1 MRFSAGPVFQNRT
14 FRELWLVSGEA
25 SGAGWIWFRDKP
37 MMVNVLAHEIGAR
50 PSMTKEISAATFL
63 LVLAILIPTR
73 ADCQPGHG
81 ERIVVANEHAS
92 TVQFFDLATGNL
104 LKDIATLKRPHE
116 MVMDRE
122 AGVAYVSIAYKD
134 GPWDHYERPGSEI
147 QVIDLEKM
155 EIAGTI
161 DITPHWAPHGLAIDQ
176 ENGLLYAS
184 CESNGGEVIVVDLKQ
199 KKVTGSV
206 KVGVPH
212 PHSMAVVP
220 SLHKAYTANKDV
232 QHISVVDV
240 KGMKP
245 LKDIPAP
252 TGTDGI
258 IATPDGKYVF
268 VGNFAG
274 TQLLVVDPRKDEVIE
289 RIAFDLPPSSF
300 ALSPNGSKLYIT
312 FHDLGTRDGKQVLD
326 LPGFLQELDVAT
338 LKPGPRMEVGHF
350 PLNMTVTP
358 NAKTAIVDTTA
369 DGAIAVVDL
378 AQMKVIRRIKTDE
391 WPHGVVV
398 F

>member
-1 MRFSAGPVFQNRT
+1 MMRKITSALLF
-14 FRELWLVSGEA
+14 
-25 SGAGWIWFRDKP
+25 
-37 MMVNVLAHEIGAR
+37 VLAA
-50 PSMTKEISAATFL
+50 S
-63 LVLAILIPTR
+63 IPIR
-73 ADCQPGHG
+73 VASEPGHG

-116 MVMDRE
+116 MVIDRD

-134 GPWDHYERPGSEI
+134 GPWDQYESPGNQI

-155 EIAGTI
+155 EISSTI
-161 DITPHWAPHGLAIDQ
+161 DITPHWAPHGLALDQ
-176 ENGLLYAS
+176 KNGLLYAS
-184 CESNGGEVIVVDLKQ
+184 CESNGGEVIVVDMKR
-199 KKVTGSV
+199 KEVTGSV

-220 SLHKAYTANKDV
+220 SVGKAYTANKDI
-232 QHISVVDV
+232 QHISVIDLRE
-240 KGMKP
+240 MKP

-268 VGNFAG
+268 VGNFTG
-274 TQLLVVDPRKDEVIE
+274 TQLLVVDPKKDEVIKT
-289 RIAFDLPPSSF
+289 ISFDLPPSTF
-300 ALSPNGSKLYIT
+300 ALSPDGSKLYIT

-326 LPGFLQELDVAT
+326 LPGFVQELDVAT

-358 NAKTAIVDTTA
+358 DGKTAIVDTTA
-369 DGAIAVVDL
+369 DGAITVLDI

>member
-1 MRFSAGPVFQNRT
+1 MTSPKWTRII
-14 FRELWLVSGEA
+14 
-25 SGAGWIWFRDKP
+25 GAVLLP
-37 MMVNVLAHEIGAR
+37 VLAASVLIN
-50 PSMTKEISAATFL
+50 AAS
-63 LVLAILIPTR
+63 
-73 ADCQPGHG
+73 QPGHG
-81 ERIVVANEHAS
+81 DRIVVANEHAS
-92 TVQFFDLATGNL
+92 TVQFFSLSTGKM
-104 LKDIATLKRPHE
+104 LKDLATLKRPHE

-122 AGVAYVSIAYKD
+122 AGLAYVSIAYKD

-147 QVIDLEKM
+147 QVIDLVKM
-155 EIAGTI
+155 EIASTI
-161 DITPHWAPHGLAIDQ
+161 DITPHSAPHGLALDQ
-176 ENGLLYAS
+176 RKGLLYAS

-199 KKVTGSV
+199 QKVTGAV
-206 KVGVPH
+206 QVGVPH

-232 QHISVVDV
+232 RHISVIDLQE
-240 KGMKP
+240 MKP

-274 TQLLVVDPRKDEVIE
+274 TDLLVLDPKTDQVVKSIP
-289 RIAFDLPPSSF
+289 FDLPPSSF
-300 ALSPNGSKLYIT
+300 ALSPNGAKLYIT

-326 LPGFLQELDVAT
+326 LPGYLQELDVAT

-350 PLNMTVTP
+350 PLNLTVAP
-358 NAKTAIVDTTA
+358 DAKTAIVDTTA
-369 DGAIAVVDL
+369 DGAIAVVDI
-378 AQMKVIRRIKTDE
+378 AEMKVIRRIQTDE
-391 WPHGVVV
+391 WPHGVVL